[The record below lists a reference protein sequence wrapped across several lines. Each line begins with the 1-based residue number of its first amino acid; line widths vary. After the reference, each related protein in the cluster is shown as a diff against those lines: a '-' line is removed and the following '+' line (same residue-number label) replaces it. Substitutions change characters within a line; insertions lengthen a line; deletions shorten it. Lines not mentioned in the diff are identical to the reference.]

1 MDRFCVCYLS
11 LTLRRRRMCSDTV
24 VIPVVLAD
32 VSETSRR
39 VPAVKVEILLHPPNL
54 IPTSTCQHRINRSLF
69 LHREPHNSYDPASHT
84 YRSARGETRT
94 QIRAALCLQRLCNQ
108 LQPMDCVDFLIS
120 PRSSSFDS
128 ALNHR
133 TNTASNEETFLAPRR
148 WLIVCWSTHTVLESI
163 SRGVFGE
170 PTLEKCRASSP
181 APAGLG
187 WSQLGFYQPDAALA
201 AFSDGLVESVLEF
214 STFGLA

>member
-1 MDRFCVCYLS
+1 MDRFCACYLS
-11 LTLRRRRMCSDTV
+11 LTLRRRRMCSGAV
-24 VIPVVLAD
+24 AIPVVLAD

-54 IPTSTCQHRINRSLF
+54 LPTSTCQHRVSRSIF
-69 LHREPHNSYDPASHT
+69 LHGEPHNSDDPASHT
-84 YRSARGETRT
+84 SRSARGETRT

-133 TNTASNEETFLAPRR
+133 THTASNEETFLAPRR
-148 WLIVCWSTHTVLESI
+148 WLIMCWSKHTH
-163 SRGVFGE
+163 
-170 PTLEKCRASSP
+170 C
-181 APAGLG
+181 
-187 WSQLGFYQPDAALA
+187 
-201 AFSDGLVESVLEF
+201 
-214 STFGLA
+214 